1 MHDEPPAIMPGK
13 GFLCDVAGIFY
24 RAVANERLAGAL
36 AGSHGAGRY
45 AAPDQPTLY
54 LSASPEGVDAA
65 MFAHGGGVGE
75 ARTRLAFQVEAQA
88 IFDLRDDAA
97 LTAVRAAAGEPFGA
111 WQDLVREG
119 REPPSW
125 RARNWIEA
133 QGANGLIDPSRQVPG
148 LWHLV
153 LFRWNVPGAPRV
165 VPVSR

>member
-1 MHDEPPAIMPGK
+1 MRDEPPVILPGN
-13 GFLCDVAGIFY
+13 GFLRDVAGIFF
-24 RAVANERLAGAL
+24 RAVAREHVASAL

-54 LSASPEGVDAA
+54 LSASPAGVDAA
-65 MFAHGGGVGE
+65 MSAHGGTAGE
-75 ARTRLAFQVEAQA
+75 ARTTLAFQVEAQA
-88 IFDLRDDAA
+88 IFDLRDAAA
-97 LTAVRAAAGEPFGA
+97 LAEVRAAAGEPLGA
-111 WQDLVREG
+111 WQDLVRAG

-133 QGANGLIDPSRQVPG
+133 QGADGLIDPSRQVPG

-165 VPVSR
+165 VPMPR